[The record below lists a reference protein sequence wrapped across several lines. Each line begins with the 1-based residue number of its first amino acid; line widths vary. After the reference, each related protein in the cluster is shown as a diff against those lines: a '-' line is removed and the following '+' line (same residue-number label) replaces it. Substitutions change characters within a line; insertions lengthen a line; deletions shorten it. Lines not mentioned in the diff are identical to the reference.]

1 MAAVEQCDLSL
12 MSLEDELTCSIC
24 LSPFDCPVT
33 IPCGHNFCQS
43 CLLTT
48 WTEPYRCPQCRT
60 LFHTKPELKKNTV
73 LSTVV
78 EALNLRLVRS
88 EATRLAEE
96 KESKEEP
103 MEEPKEEAVIRC
115 DTCME
120 AEAANTC
127 LTCMASFCEEHLR
140 PHRENPVFRLHQLIE
155 PVGDL
160 LERLC
165 PDHHKL
171 MDLFCSQHV
180 RPICSLCLQQN
191 HKGCSFTSHE
201 EQRKLKESELEGK
214 LGLLDK
220 KIKTTETIMSQMNDN
235 HNKLKN
241 AAAQK
246 KKALA
251 TVYQQIRE
259 KLVQEECKSLNEVDS
274 ELEIGQKKLQD
285 FTLKLTD
292 NAAKM
297 RKAQEALS
305 GQLSRSQTMAFLK
318 ASFNLPKAVKFEPQ
332 VPQISLDSRKVTLTQ
347 TFAGALKVHL
357 TAILKLPFEA
367 RLQIMKPVLPGPPRP
382 FHPHPVPGFN
392 YMGPHTGW
400 SSPQYAP
407 NMSPG
412 FYMAPPINQPQ
423 NTKRTRKPR
432 SGMGKGIQARSMEN
446 LLDLEFSAAPQLSP
460 KPDKDHPRAAGGNKP
475 DVI

>member
-1 MAAVEQCDLSL
+1 MAAVEQSDLSL

-33 IPCGHNFCQS
+33 IPCGHNFCQG

-88 EATRLAEE
+88 ASSLSAEE
-96 KESKEEP
+96 KETKEET
-103 MEEPKEEAVIRC
+103 MEEIKEDAVIRC

-127 LTCMASFCEEHLR
+127 LTCMVSFCEEHLR

-180 RPICSLCLQQN
+180 RPICSLCLQQD

-201 EQRKLKESELEGK
+201 DQRKLKESELEGK
-214 LGLLDK
+214 LGLLDG
-220 KIKTTETIMSQMNDN
+220 KIKTTETVMSQMND
-235 HNKLKN
+235 HHSKLEN

-251 TVYQQIRE
+251 TVYQQMRE
-259 KLVQEECKSLNEVDS
+259 ELVQEECKALNEVDS
-274 ELEIGQKKLQD
+274 ELEIGQTKLQD
-285 FTLKLTD
+285 FTKKLTD

-305 GQLSRSQTMAFLK
+305 CQLSLSQTMGFLK

-332 VPQISLDSRKVTLTQ
+332 VPRISLDSRKVTLTQ

-357 TAILKLPFEA
+357 TEILKLPVEA
-367 RLQIMKPVLPGPPRP
+367 RLPIIKPVLPEPPRP
-382 FHPHPVPGFN
+382 FHPLPVPRI
-392 YMGPHTGW
+392 YMGAHTGW
-400 SSPQYAP
+400 SSPQYAH

-412 FYMAPPINQPQ
+412 LNWAPPINQPQ
-423 NTKRTRKPR
+423 NTRRTRKPR

-446 LLDLEFSAAPQLSP
+446 LLDLGFSAAPQLSP
-460 KPDKDHPRAAGGNKP
+460 KPGKH
-475 DVI
+475 

>member
-1 MAAVEQCDLSL
+1 MAAVEQSDLSL

-33 IPCGHNFCQS
+33 IPCGHNFCQG

-88 EATRLAEE
+88 ASSLSAEE
-96 KESKEEP
+96 KETKEETR
-103 MEEPKEEAVIRC
+103 EDAVIRC

-127 LTCMASFCEEHLR
+127 LTCMVSFCEEHLR

-180 RPICSLCLQQN
+180 RPICSLCLQQD
-191 HKGCSFTSHE
+191 HKGCSFTSPE

-214 LGLLDK
+214 LGLLDG
-220 KIKTTETIMSQMNDN
+220 KIKTTETVMSQMND
-235 HNKLKN
+235 HHSRLEN

-251 TVYQQIRE
+251 TVYQQMRE
-259 KLVQEECKSLNEVDS
+259 ELVQEECKALSEVEG
-274 ELEIGQKKLQD
+274 ELEIGQTKLQD
-285 FTLKLTD
+285 FTKKLTD

-305 GQLSRSQTMAFLK
+305 CQLGRSQTMGFLK

-332 VPQISLDSRKVTLTQ
+332 VPRVSLDSRKVTLTQ
-347 TFAGALKVHL
+347 TFAGALKMHL
-357 TAILKLPFEA
+357 TEILKLPVEA
-367 RLQIMKPVLPGPPRP
+367 RLSIIKPVLPEPPRP
-382 FHPHPVPGFN
+382 FHPLPVPRI
-392 YMGPHTGW
+392 YMAPHTGW
-400 SSPQYAP
+400 SSPQYAH

-412 FYMAPPINQPQ
+412 LNWAPPINQPQ
-423 NTKRTRKPR
+423 NTRGTRKPR
-432 SGMGKGIQARSMEN
+432 NRMGKGIQARSMEN
-446 LLDLEFSAAPQLSP
+446 LLDLGFSAAPQLSP
-460 KPDKDHPRAAGGNKP
+460 KPGKHQPRATGGNKP
-475 DVI
+475 DLI